1 MEAAKGNITTEKK
14 DNNIASKIEN
24 ITKKWITSRH
34 YHVKKWMEN
43 RNTPGK
49 EGRKNYGPNRSNA
62 AKRLEK
68 NRRRNDRNAHGLQ
81 QWRTKIKIKFIYHI

>member
-62 AKRLEK
+62 AKRL
-68 NRRRNDRNAHGLQ
+68 G
-81 QWRTKIKIKFIYHI
+81 KIEGGTTETLTDYNSGEQK